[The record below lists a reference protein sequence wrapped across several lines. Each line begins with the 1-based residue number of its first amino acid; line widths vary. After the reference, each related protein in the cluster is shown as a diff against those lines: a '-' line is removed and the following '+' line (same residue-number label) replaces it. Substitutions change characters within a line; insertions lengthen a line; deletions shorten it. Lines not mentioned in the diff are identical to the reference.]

1 MPIKCPI
8 CREAFLEPVVTR
20 CSHYF
25 CERCALAQYRV
36 NPACSVCQAQ
46 TGGFFKPAKE
56 IVAKLKQQ
64 EQLKKQMGISS
75 TTTEQDKSS
84 DDDDDDNDNNP

>member
-1 MPIKCPI
+1 MITKCG
-8 CREAFLEPVVTR
+8 
-20 CSHYF
+20 HYF
-25 CERCALAQYRV
+25 CESCALAQYRV

-64 EQLKKQMGISS
+64 EKLKQQLGQSS
-75 TTTEQDKSS
+75 TKTQEPES
-84 DDDDDDNDNNP
+84 DDEEDNDDDEDNA